1 MLRKLVS
8 PNIQTMKKGFQVESV
23 EFVTIEQPWNWQKT
37 RYPDNPDKR
46 ISSLPVRSPSIP
58 FWSQYDGWNF
68 NFTVVFD
75 SKKEKKKETKGTHPD
90 MEFSLRDRS
99 IRAARHYRN
108 CTVSIHDYLLEGR
121 STDVR
126 ETRFARNSVHDP
138 VNVLPCSSTRG
149 QQESSFAYVSPLMSS
164 VTTNTR
170 HTLSR
175 MTVDRKTCS
184 FSAATVSR
192 PRERPPSSPI
202 YPLFSSPCLLFL
214 TISALGCPARTCV
227 TSDSLPA

>member
-1 MLRKLVS
+1 MDGTS
-8 PNIQTMKKGFQVESV
+8 T
-23 EFVTIEQPWNWQKT
+23 
-37 RYPDNPDKR
+37 
-46 ISSLPVRSPSIP
+46 SLSFSIP
-58 FWSQYDGWNF
+58 K
-68 NFTVVFD
+68 T
-75 SKKEKKKETKGTHPD
+75 KKEREIKGTHLD

>member
-1 MLRKLVS
+1 
-8 PNIQTMKKGFQVESV
+8 MKKGFQVESV

-75 SKKEKKKETKGTHPD
+75 SKKEKKERETKGTHPD

-108 CTVSIHDYLLEGR
+108 CTVYPSTIIFSKEGAPTSGKHGLLATVFTIPWTCCPAPPHVASR
-121 STDVR
+121 RAAS
-126 ETRFARNSVHDP
+126 
-138 VNVLPCSSTRG
+138 
-149 QQESSFAYVSPLMSS
+149 LMSLLLCQVWRRIRGIHYRGWQS
-164 VTTNTR
+164 TVKLARFPPPPFHGRVNGPPPL
-170 HTLSR
+170 LSIPYSLLHAC
-175 MTVDRKTCS
+175 CS
-184 FSAATVSR
+184 
-192 PRERPPSSPI
+192 
-202 YPLFSSPCLLFL
+202 
-214 TISALGCPARTCV
+214 
-227 TSDSLPA
+227 